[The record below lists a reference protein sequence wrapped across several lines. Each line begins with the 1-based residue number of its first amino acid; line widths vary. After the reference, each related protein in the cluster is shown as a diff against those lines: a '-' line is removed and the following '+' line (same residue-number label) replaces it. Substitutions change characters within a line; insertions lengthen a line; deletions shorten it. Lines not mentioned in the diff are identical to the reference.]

1 MRFWPAIILITGGVT
16 AFLGCGSS
24 DRPASTELRS
34 MPPPASSLL
43 ISWDSVGTSGLSS
56 DTNLPTLRAIAALPE
71 STVFAETAT
80 RQLAQ
85 QLVAKFL
92 PSDRIL
98 TPIVPSQI
106 QPLLADIM
114 TAPTRF
120 VAATLSNQVSWTLA
134 VQLTDDRAGV
144 WRSNLWLASN
154 SELKLARSGSWT
166 TLQTV
171 TTNNLTG
178 HLLGQLSTTNSPLTD
193 SLFQAELVQKNWPL
207 AWRPY
212 PLALLD
218 RVTISMVAR
227 GDELRPRIVAKT
239 INTLH
244 APLVS
249 WQIPTNSIRE
259 PLIGFTVLQGLQPLL
274 ANSKFFSSLGLT
286 NLPSQMIL
294 WHQALSPFSVTATF
308 PMGEVERS
316 MDNFVSKLLPALK
329 EQLPPTTPGRF
340 EYNTNTHRLNWSG
353 LPIVIPFMAPAGETN
368 SLEVGLFPLELPTGK
383 PAPAELFAQV
393 TSSTNLL
400 YYDWEIT
407 QERLGQWRPIS
418 QLYAMLSNQDLHEG
432 NAVSELWLNAIQ
444 PKLGN
449 SGSKLTQTGTNEITF
464 TRSAPLGL
472 TALELVTL
480 ARWVEPFPPLPA
492 IKTKRTP
499 QLPLPLLPPSVQ
511 PK

>member
-1 MRFWPAIILITGGVT
+1 
-16 AFLGCGSS
+16 
-24 DRPASTELRS
+24 

-178 HLLGQLSTTNSPLTD
+178 HLLGQLSALNM
-193 SLFQAELVQKNWPL
+193 KWPEPTEDL
-207 AWRPY
+207 SK
-212 PLALLD
+212 
-218 RVTISMVAR
+218 I
-227 GDELRPRIVAKT
+227 
-239 INTLH
+239 TL
-244 APLVS
+244 
-249 WQIPTNSIRE
+249 
-259 PLIGFTVLQGLQPLL
+259 
-274 ANSKFFSSLGLT
+274 K
-286 NLPSQMIL
+286 
-294 WHQALSPFSVTATF
+294 
-308 PMGEVERS
+308 
-316 MDNFVSKLLPALK
+316 
-329 EQLPPTTPGRF
+329 
-340 EYNTNTHRLNWSG
+340 
-353 LPIVIPFMAPAGETN
+353 
-368 SLEVGLFPLELPTGK
+368 
-383 PAPAELFAQV
+383 
-393 TSSTNLL
+393 
-400 YYDWEIT
+400 
-407 QERLGQWRPIS
+407 
-418 QLYAMLSNQDLHEG
+418 
-432 NAVSELWLNAIQ
+432 
-444 PKLGN
+444 
-449 SGSKLTQTGTNEITF
+449 
-464 TRSAPLGL
+464 
-472 TALELVTL
+472 
-480 ARWVEPFPPLPA
+480 
-492 IKTKRTP
+492 
-499 QLPLPLLPPSVQ
+499 
-511 PK
+511 

>member
-1 MRFWPAIILITGGVT
+1 
-16 AFLGCGSS
+16 
-24 DRPASTELRS
+24 

-106 QPLLADIM
+106 QPLLADIL

-144 WRSNLWLASN
+144 WMSNLWLASN

-193 SLFQAELVQKNWPL
+193 SLFQAELVPKNWPL
-207 AWRPY
+207 AWQPY

-329 EQLPPTTPGRF
+329 QQLPPTDR
-340 EYNTNTHRLNWSG
+340 
-353 LPIVIPFMAPAGETN
+353 
-368 SLEVGLFPLELPTGK
+368 K
-383 PAPAELFAQV
+383 
-393 TSSTNLL
+393 
-400 YYDWEIT
+400 
-407 QERLGQWRPIS
+407 
-418 QLYAMLSNQDLHEG
+418 
-432 NAVSELWLNAIQ
+432 
-444 PKLGN
+444 
-449 SGSKLTQTGTNEITF
+449 
-464 TRSAPLGL
+464 
-472 TALELVTL
+472 
-480 ARWVEPFPPLPA
+480 
-492 IKTKRTP
+492 
-499 QLPLPLLPPSVQ
+499 SVV
-511 PK
+511 

>member
-1 MRFWPAIILITGGVT
+1 
-16 AFLGCGSS
+16 
-24 DRPASTELRS
+24 

-120 VAATLSNQVSWTLA
+120 VAATLSNQVSWTLV

-193 SLFQAELVQKNWPL
+193 SLFQAELVPKNWPL

-227 GDELRPRIVAKT
+227 GMSYDL
-239 INTLH
+239 
-244 APLVS
+244 
-249 WQIPTNSIRE
+249 
-259 PLIGFTVLQGLQPLL
+259 
-274 ANSKFFSSLGLT
+274 
-286 NLPSQMIL
+286 
-294 WHQALSPFSVTATF
+294 ALS
-308 PMGEVERS
+308 
-316 MDNFVSKLLPALK
+316 LK
-329 EQLPPTTPGRF
+329 
-340 EYNTNTHRLNWSG
+340 
-353 LPIVIPFMAPAGETN
+353 
-368 SLEVGLFPLELPTGK
+368 PL
-383 PAPAELFAQV
+383 
-393 TSSTNLL
+393 
-400 YYDWEIT
+400 
-407 QERLGQWRPIS
+407 
-418 QLYAMLSNQDLHEG
+418 
-432 NAVSELWLNAIQ
+432 
-444 PKLGN
+444 
-449 SGSKLTQTGTNEITF
+449 
-464 TRSAPLGL
+464 TRC
-472 TALELVTL
+472 T
-480 ARWVEPFPPLPA
+480 RH
-492 IKTKRTP
+492 
-499 QLPLPLLPPSVQ
+499 
-511 PK
+511 